1 MKVTEKS
8 GDIIYLTD
16 MNTFTDIFK
25 DAFSL
30 LVIVDPLASIPVFLT
45 LTSHQ
50 KPAKQKITA
59 RRATLAAF
67 LILLSSAIAG
77 KIVLNLFGVSLASI
91 RAAGGLLFLYMGIEL
106 LRAQYKKLSNEEQEE
121 AELHSDVA
129 VVPLALPI
137 LSGPGAMGAVI
148 VASDKGSLLHTLPM
162 QGITIGFVMFVT
174 WLCLRSAQYIGS
186 KLGVTGIN
194 ILNRVL
200 GLLLVA
206 LGFEFLL
213 NGCKTIWFG

>member
-1 MKVTEKS
+1 
-8 GDIIYLTD
+8 
-16 MNTFTDIFK
+16 
-25 DAFSL
+25 
-30 LVIVDPLASIPVFLT
+30 
-45 LTSHQ
+45 
-50 KPAKQKITA
+50 
-59 RRATLAAF
+59 
-67 LILLSSAIAG
+67 
-77 KIVLNLFGVSLASI
+77 
-91 RAAGGLLFLYMGIEL
+91 
-106 LRAQYKKLSNEEQEE
+106 
-121 AELHSDVA
+121 
-129 VVPLALPI
+129 
-137 LSGPGAMGAVI
+137 MGAVI